1 MNHRNILTAAVLA
14 ASLGVAHA
22 SIFNPVGPQI
32 RAANNNWSLGFIH
45 QSLSYYEVPPA
56 AGLPNPL
63 DSETGGL
70 NGIHWDLRHQYSY
83 FGWGM
88 NLDYLQSKLFGGNVT
103 YNGYLENLQTGALT
117 PASGRTNTGEIN
129 GEFFLRGGFSP
140 IHHLAVF
147 AGVVG
152 GARSMFRDNRALLG
166 GTLEAYNNYIL
177 GGEASAQYSIG
188 PVVLDVSGIDGR
200 DFGSQMWLQGSVP
213 NSGTTFHLGNSP
225 YHRIGFKVTYAM
237 TPHLSLYTSYHR
249 VTYSYGASATNSAG
263 VMEPASHTT
272 ESSVQVGVRVHNFF

>member
-22 SIFNPVGPQI
+22 SLFNPVGPQI
-32 RAANNNWSLGFIH
+32 REANNNWSLGFIH
-45 QSLSYYEVPPA
+45 QSLSYYEVPPV

-70 NGIHWDLRHQYSY
+70 NGIHWDWRHQHSY
-83 FGWGM
+83 LGWGFDI
-88 NLDYLQSKLFGGNVT
+88 DYLQTNLFGGPVT

-129 GEFFLRGGFSP
+129 GQLFLRGGFSP
-140 IHHLAVF
+140 MRHMAMFL
-147 AGVVG
+147 GVVAG
-152 GARSMFRDNRALLG
+152 GRSFGRNNLALVG
-166 GTLEAYNNYIL
+166 GTDELYHNFLA
-177 GGEASAQYSIG
+177 GGDASLQYAVG
-188 PVVLDVSGIDGR
+188 PVVLDLSGIVGR
-200 DFGSQMWLQGSVP
+200 TFGSQMRLRGTTLNP
-213 NSGTTFHLGNSP
+213 GTTFILGNSP
-225 YHRIGFKVTYAM
+225 YHRIGLKVTYAM

>member
-32 RAANNNWSLGFIH
+32 REANNNWSLGFIH
-45 QSLSYYEVPPA
+45 QNLRYYEVPSS

-70 NGIHWDLRHQYSY
+70 NGIHWDVRHQHAY
-83 FGWGM
+83 FGWGFDV
-88 NLDYLQSKLFGGNVT
+88 DYLQTKLFGGTVT
-103 YNGYLENLQTGALT
+103 YNGYLENLYTGALT

-129 GEFFLRGGFSP
+129 GQLFLRGGFSP
-140 IHHLAVF
+140 VRHLALF
-147 AGVVG
+147 LGIVG
-152 GARSMFRDNRALLG
+152 GGRSFGRDNSALPG
-166 GTLEAYNNYIL
+166 GYNEAYYNFL
-177 GGEASAQYSIG
+177 AGGEASAQYAIG
-188 PVVLDVSGIDGR
+188 PVVLDLSGIVGR
-200 DFGSQMWLQGSVP
+200 TFGSAMSSNVTGAY
-213 NSGTTFHLGNSP
+213 TTFHLGNSP
-225 YHRIGFKVTYAM
+225 YHRIGVKVTYAM
-237 TPHLSLYTSYHR
+237 TKHLSLYTSYHR

-263 VMEPASHTT
+263 FMEPTSHTT